1 MDNPYLFIVVVSLVL
16 GLISGYLMHRSDFC
30 VTGMFRDYFLF
41 RHTFML
47 RMLLL
52 LMVVSAVLF
61 EVARWLGLL
70 GDYPF
75 PLLGPP
81 ALTNILGGALFGIGM
96 VLAGGCVVGTL
107 YKMGAGSVLSLVAF
121 AGLLL
126 GATLYAEIHPWWS
139 GIAKAA
145 VLTPGKVTLPQ
156 ILGVE
161 PYWLLLPLSVVS
173 GLFLYRWYG
182 ENGWRQEVPAEGY
195 IQPWI
200 VAVTLAALGLVS
212 YLLEGMPL
220 GITTSYSKLGATIES
235 LFVPEHVAGLAY
247 FQAVPL
253 DYTPPFSSVPI
264 QGGAGPAL
272 DAIAAIQYPL
282 VLGIV
287 LGAAVSALLLK
298 EFKLRIRMPA
308 RQYLSVMV
316 GGVVLGLAARMT
328 PACNVWHLFG
338 GIPILAGQSLL
349 FMAGLFPGAW
359 IGSRLLSRWVIR

>member
-1 MDNPYLFIVVVSLVL
+1 MDNPYLFIVVVSLAL
-16 GLISGYLMHRSDFC
+16 GLVSGYLMHRSDFC

-52 LMVVSAVLF
+52 LIVASALLF
-61 EVARWLGLL
+61 EAARWLGLL
-70 GDYPF
+70 ADYPF

-81 ALTNILGGALFGIGM
+81 ALTNILGGVLFGIGM

-107 YKMGAGSVLSLVAF
+107 YKMGAGSVLSMVAF
-121 AGLLL
+121 AGLLM

-139 GIAKAA
+139 GLARAV
-145 VLTPGKVTLPQ
+145 VLTPGKITVPQ

-161 PYWLLLPLSVVS
+161 PHWVLLPLLALCCFV
-173 GLFLYRWYG
+173 LYRWYG

-195 IQPWI
+195 IQPWK
-200 VAVTLAALGLVS
+200 VALALAALGLVS

-220 GITTSYSKLGATIES
+220 GITTSYSKFGAAIES
-235 LFVPEHVAGLAY
+235 LFFPEHVAGLAY

-253 DYTPPFSSVPI
+253 NYTPPFSATPI

-282 VLGIV
+282 ILGIV

-298 EFKLRIRMPA
+298 EFKLHTRLPA
-308 RQYLSVMV
+308 RQYISAL
-316 GGVVLGLAARMT
+316 GGGIVLGLAARMT

-338 GIPILAGQSLL
+338 GVPILAGQSLL
-349 FMAGLFPGAW
+349 FLAGLFPGAW
-359 IGSRLLSRWVIR
+359 IGSRVLARWVIR

>member
-1 MDNPYLFIVVVSLVL
+1 LDDPYLFIAVVSLVL
-16 GLISGYLMHRSDFC
+16 GLVSGYLMHRSDFC

-47 RMLLL
+47 RILLL
-52 LMVVSAVLF
+52 LIVVSAASF
-61 EVARWLGLL
+61 EAARWLGLL
-70 GDYPF
+70 VDYPF

-81 ALTNILGGALFGIGM
+81 AATNVLGGVLFGIGM

-121 AGLLL
+121 VGLVV

-139 GIAKAA
+139 AISKAA

-161 PYWLLLPLSVVS
+161 PQWLLLPMLAVS
-173 GLFLYRWYG
+173 AFLLYRWYG
-182 ENGWRQEVPAEGY
+182 ENRWHQEAVAEGY
-195 IQPWI
+195 IQPWK
-200 VAVTLAALGLVS
+200 VAVALAALGLIS

-220 GITTSYSKLGATIES
+220 GITTSYSKFGATIEN
-235 LFVPEHVAGLAY
+235 LFAPEHVAGLAY

-253 DYTPPFSSVPI
+253 NYTPPLSATPI

-282 VLGIV
+282 IFGIV
-287 LGAAVSALLLK
+287 LGAALSALLLK
-298 EFKLRIRMPA
+298 EFKLHTRAPA
-308 RQYLSVMV
+308 RQYASVLL
-316 GGVVLGLAARMT
+316 GGIVLGLAARMT

-338 GIPILAGQSLL
+338 GVPILAGQSLL
-349 FMAGLFPGAW
+349 FLVGLFPGAW
-359 IGSRLLSRWVIR
+359 IGSRILARWIIR